1 MVNIVKI
8 QEEVVIPEGVTF
20 TFNGKIITC
29 KGKLG
34 SLTKD
39 FTHARALT
47 ITLVDNK
54 ILITSDFPRQS
65 TIALA
70 GTVRNILKNM
80 ILGVTEGYTYKM
92 KIVFSHFP
100 ISVDVPKDG
109 QKIAVKNFI
118 GERSPR
124 YLPGIPNVKVESTKE
139 EVIVSGVDKEMVGIM
154 TARIQ
159 RICRIRNKDH
169 RVFQRRYICL

>member
-1 MVNIVKI
+1 
-8 QEEVVIPEGVTF
+8 
-20 TFNGKIITC
+20 
-29 KGKLG
+29 
-34 SLTKD
+34 
-39 FTHARALT
+39 
-47 ITLVDNK
+47 
-54 ILITSDFPRQS
+54 
-65 TIALA
+65 
-70 GTVRNILKNM
+70 M

-118 GERSPR
+118 GKRSPR

-159 RICRIRNKDH
+159 RICRIRNKEPSGFPRTVYMSMKSSAARNH
-169 RVFQRRYICL
+169 SGRLNKPKII